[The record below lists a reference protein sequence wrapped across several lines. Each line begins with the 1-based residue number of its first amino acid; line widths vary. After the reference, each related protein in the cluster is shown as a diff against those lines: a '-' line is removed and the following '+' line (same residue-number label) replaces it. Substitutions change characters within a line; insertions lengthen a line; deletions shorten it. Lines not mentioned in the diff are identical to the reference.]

1 MQTFVIRHRVADFL
15 KRYPPFDSLSESD
28 LLDLAGNARVKF
40 HESDEFIFRQG
51 DETVQT
57 IWVIQ
62 QGRVELFEGTEDGGD
77 LRDVLGEGDLLGL
90 ECLVGDR
97 RCLRSARTAG
107 DVLLYGIRASQLEW
121 LVSRHAAVKQFF
133 AAHFSVAASE
143 LGRSSWLDADPPPL
157 DFLRA
162 RTATVHCG
170 DSQERIVSAMIAA
183 NNAVVAVI
191 DSAGCPVA
199 ILAPHDVI
207 GSEPAPV
214 PLLTIPAD
222 KLTTRAAVQKMLH
235 SRAEGLAITAGGSPR
250 GRLDAILTAS
260 DLALFCGHNPVS
272 LVRGIRRASS
282 PAEIAPLLA
291 QARKTVRDS
300 LARPQDITDACGME
314 TEVVAALACACF
326 QLAVESVSAAGLNA
340 PVTPCC
346 WVSLSGFARGDQLE
360 PACPMIAA
368 VYDDSAASFRPEDSA
383 WFAAVTGEVVAW
395 FHACGVPASDDAWPD
410 GSHPCMPLSEWT
422 RLYSETIRNPLGRNL
437 YARRE
442 FFDLRLLFGDESV
455 LRELQARIAAEFSEH
470 GAAIPLLAN
479 DTLALLP
486 PLTFFRGLVL
496 DLDGGESESF
506 DIHSSVISPIVDA
519 ARVYALARRR
529 LSMANTLD
537 RLAEA
542 ASDYPESASVLN
554 EAADAFRIAL
564 YYEAVA
570 GVRIRPRRLGKVD
583 QRILKTAFSAT
594 HRFLEATAS
603 RFIDA

>member
-28 LLDLAGNARVKF
+28 LLDLAANARVNF

-51 DETVQT
+51 DHAVQT

-62 QGRVELFEGTEDGGD
+62 QGRVELLEQTESGEEV
-77 LRDVLGEGDLLGL
+77 RDVLGEGDLLGV

-107 DVLLYGIRASQLEW
+107 DVLLYGVRASRMEW

-133 AAHFSVAASE
+133 AAHFSLAASE

-162 RTATVHCG
+162 RLATVHCG
-170 DSQERIVSAMIAA
+170 EQRERIVAAMAAA
-183 NNAVVAVI
+183 NNAAVAVV
-191 DSAGCPVA
+191 DGAGCPVA
-199 ILAPHDVI
+199 ILTPENLLRT
-207 GSEPAPV
+207 EPAPI
-214 PLLTIPAD
+214 PLLTTAAD
-222 KLTTRAAVQKMLH
+222 QLTTRAAVQKMLH
-235 SRAEGLAITAGGSPR
+235 SGTEVLAVTADGSPS

-260 DLALFCGHNPVS
+260 DLALFCGHNPVA

-282 PAEIAPLLA
+282 PAEITPLLA
-291 QARKTVRDS
+291 QARKTVRDG
-300 LARPQDITDACGME
+300 LGRPYDITDACGME
-314 TEVVAALACACF
+314 TEVVAALAAACF
-326 QLAVESVSAAGLNA
+326 RFAVDGVSAAGLEA
-340 PVTPCC
+340 PQTPCC
-346 WVSLSGFARGDQLE
+346 WVSLAAFARGDQME

-368 VYDDSAASFRPEDSA
+368 VYDDSAAGFRPEDSA
-383 WFAAVTGEVVAW
+383 WFAALTGEVLAW
-395 FHACGVPASDDAWPD
+395 FHACGVPTSDAAWPD
-410 GSHPCMPLSEWT
+410 GSHPCMPVSEWT
-422 RLYSETIRNPLGRNL
+422 RLYSETIRNPLRKNL
-437 YARRE
+437 HSRRE
-442 FFDLRLLFGDESV
+442 FFDLRLLFGDDSV
-455 LRELQARIAAEFSEH
+455 FRELQARIAAEFSEH
-470 GAAIPLLAN
+470 AVAIPLLAN

-506 DIHSSVISPIVDA
+506 DIHRSLISPIVDA
-519 ARVYALARRR
+519 ARVYALAHRR
-529 LSMANTLD
+529 LSTANTLD
-537 RLAEA
+537 RLAA
-542 ASDYPESASVLN
+542 ATSDFPESASVLT
-554 EAADAFRIAL
+554 EAADAFRVAL

-570 GVRIRPRRLGKVD
+570 GVRICPRRLGKVD

-603 RFIDA
+603 RFIA